1 MSQAMLNM
9 YISFGGMIL
18 LFASTGLII
27 LARNKLSGV
36 LKFITTLLAYVCLLV
51 GGIII
56 FYIVLSG
63 PTAE

>member
-1 MSQAMLNM
+1 MSQSMLNM

-18 LFASTGLII
+18 LFAATGLII

-36 LKFITTLLAYVCLLV
+36 LRFIVSLTAYLCLVV
-51 GGIII
+51 GAIII

-63 PTAE
+63 PTE